1 MAPLTTKQ
9 PNAPTSLPAVEIR
22 MYNWIFTDP
31 NEEMDGQFY
40 DTVMTTDSTS
50 MDNSSQTTNATMRP
64 SNPVRLYDHSKPL
77 DYPAFRTIL
86 KAQWKYHRSRFPTQE
101 DFIIHCF
108 SHLTGPAAMDIEPWI
123 QDMMASKETADVE
136 AFFTHL
142 DNTFMDPAAAA
153 RALEKVTA
161 LQAKMSTPAQAHITQ
176 VTQLLRAAGG
186 NDWADS
192 IKMRYLTATLPRKV
206 RDALATHQ
214 ETTYTKYAKVVIVVD
229 IPPLSESTSGLKE
242 EEFVNAMELEKSEN
256 DKMVDIADAFGI
268 IRAGLQERDLGV
280 VENSDN
286 VSKCWTSLKERYNG
300 STHRRHF
307 GILSNIKQDMEWQ
320 EDDTALKKWYNLRDK
335 MEDIPG
341 LESLTSDTTMGN
353 FVTRIIID
361 LWISRLPPHIAK
373 IFEKNVR
380 QGAGTWNEVMMNID
394 DDIAMMPK
402 SWKAGANKESARTR
416 HGNKN
421 QARPTCQFCSKVGH
435 TQEVCR
441 NKASWDNRKITANMS
456 FMDNQSKNTPS
467 H

>member
-1 MAPLTTKQ
+1 MTQNYSPPPWDVQATMGTEPYTSHGELSIGKLDTSVQSRVQRSKKEPKQFILSWEKEDREQPNENRAIELPTGREPAEFPERNSTSATKKAVATAMAPLTTKQ

-40 DTVMTTDSTS
+40 DTVMTTDSTT

-123 QDMMASKETADVE
+123 QGMMASKETADFE

-192 IKMRYLTATLPRKV
+192 IKMRYFTATLPRKV

-229 IPPLSESTSGLKE
+229 IPPLSESTSGKY
-242 EEFVNAMELEKSEN
+242 
-256 DKMVDIADAFGI
+256 KM
-268 IRAGLQERDLGV
+268 
-280 VENSDN
+280 
-286 VSKCWTSLKERYNG
+286 
-300 STHRRHF
+300 
-307 GILSNIKQDMEWQ
+307 
-320 EDDTALKKWYNLRDK
+320 
-335 MEDIPG
+335 
-341 LESLTSDTTMGN
+341 
-353 FVTRIIID
+353 
-361 LWISRLPPHIAK
+361 
-373 IFEKNVR
+373 
-380 QGAGTWNEVMMNID
+380 
-394 DDIAMMPK
+394 
-402 SWKAGANKESARTR
+402 
-416 HGNKN
+416 
-421 QARPTCQFCSKVGH
+421 
-435 TQEVCR
+435 
-441 NKASWDNRKITANMS
+441 
-456 FMDNQSKNTPS
+456 
-467 H
+467 

>member
-1 MAPLTTKQ
+1 MASNQ
-9 PNAPTSLPAVEIR
+9 NV
-22 MYNWIFTDP
+22 
-31 NEEMDGQFY
+31 G
-40 DTVMTTDSTS
+40 
-50 MDNSSQTTNATMRP
+50 TN
-64 SNPVRLYDHSKPL
+64 NL
-77 DYPAFRTIL
+77 DQENLGIIL
-86 KAQWKYHRSRFPTQE
+86 KTLVESMNSNKRQETQATP
-101 DFIIHCF
+101 
-108 SHLTGPAAMDIEPWI
+108 SSS
-123 QDMMASKETADVE
+123 SKETMFPNFPKLNDLNSE
-136 AFFTHL
+136 EWSKGTIRNL
-142 DNTFMDPAAAA
+142 KA
-153 RALEKVTA
+153 RKVT
-161 LQAKMSTPAQAHITQ
+161 
-176 VTQLLRAAGG
+176 
-186 NDWADS
+186 
-192 IKMRYLTATLPRKV
+192 YLFK
-206 RDALATHQ
+206 
-214 ETTYTKYAKVVIVVD
+214 
-229 IPPLSESTSGLKE
+229 GLKE

-307 GILSNIKQDMEWQ
+307 GILSNIKQVMEWQ

-353 FVTRIIID
+353 FVIRIIID

-456 FMDNQSKNTPS
+456 FMDNQSKNTPATEK
-467 H
+467 